1 MFRHKKYNL
10 LRLNIAFVCICLF
23 GLITNGMS
31 QNKGINLHHRGNKKI
46 VYSGDQKLMAIADQK
61 EIQVL
66 LSGGNIIN
74 NSFKVPLNE
83 INDICFNAEGDKI
96 FVVGKKTFGK
106 NAIFLFEAKSGGL
119 MKSITVD
126 EGNLLAV
133 SASRDGKQLAVCS
146 SSRMAM
152 VFSLETEKILYQFK
166 NHHGVFTDMIFNKKG
181 TQLYCSSSS
190 GHFFE
195 VSTIDG
201 SFTKVMNVEES
212 FMRCIE
218 SSNDGKYIA
227 CGFDNGV
234 CKLIQP
240 ENNYAKFHLSGNQK
254 RMYSLSFSE
263 DDRFLTS
270 SSYSPIINIWS
281 IEQMALK
288 REIQIKKA
296 KGTITCVRFD
306 PGGKLIY
313 GTNFLTKKLV
323 QIDVSDLGIVP
334 KSFLKNDLDKNPPQ
348 ITLSAPVLN
357 NNEAVIYTES
367 VVIKGAALDETGVY
381 VLKINGNATK
391 FNEQGEF
398 LIQLKI
404 GMGENNFL
412 IEATDVNDLT
422 TIKKFKIIRKSKDDE
437 VLDIDYTSKNYLLA
451 IGIDN
456 YSDWPPLKNAVNDAM
471 SFQEVLRKKYNYQE
485 ENITI
490 ITNEKATKQNI
501 IEAFKA
507 IIEKVGPND
516 KLIIYFSGHG
526 YYDNLLNEGY
536 WITQDAKKGTEA
548 DYLPNSFL
556 IKMFKQINAKHI
568 FLIADACFSGSL
580 FIDTQRG
587 NLENA
592 AQSKSR
598 WGLTSGRLEFV
609 DDGKQGEH
617 SPFAKYILEYLNTN
631 LKSKSSVT
639 DLIGYVKEKVTA
651 ETKQVPTGNALNN
664 AGDEGG
670 EFIFELFGN

>member
-1 MFRHKKYNL
+1 M
-10 LRLNIAFVCICLF
+10 LNCMVWASLCVALQLPVFAQK
-23 GLITNGMS
+23 T
-31 QNKGINLHHRGNKKI
+31 GINLHNRGNKCI
-46 VYSGDQKLMAIADQK
+46 VYNSDQKLMAIADQH

-74 NSFKVPLNE
+74 NSFKPALSE
-83 INDICFNAEGDKI
+83 INDICFNAEGDKL
-96 FVVGKKTFGK
+96 FAVGKKRVGK
-106 NAIFLFEAKSGGL
+106 NSIQLYEAKSGTL
-119 MKSITVD
+119 VKSIPV
-126 EGNLLAV
+126 EESNVLAV
-133 SASRDGKQLAVCS
+133 TISRDGKQLAICTS
-146 SSRMAM
+146 SKMAM
-152 VFSLETEKILYQFK
+152 VFSLETDKLLYQFK
-166 NHHGVFTDMIFNKKG
+166 NHHGVFTDMVFNKKG

-195 VSTIDG
+195 VSALDG
-201 SFTKVMNVEES
+201 SFTKVMSVEES

-218 SSNDGKYIA
+218 VSNDGKYVA

-234 CKLIQP
+234 CKLIQT

-263 DDRFLTS
+263 DDRFITS
-270 SSYSPIINIWS
+270 SSYSAIVNIWS
-281 IEQMALK
+281 LEQMALK
-288 REIQIKKA
+288 REIKIKKA

-313 GTNFLTKKLV
+313 GTDFLSSKLL
-323 QIDVSDLGIVP
+323 QFDVSDLGIVP
-334 KSFLKNDLDKNPPQ
+334 KSFLRNDLDKNPPQ
-348 ITLSAPVLN
+348 ITLSAPILS
-357 NNEAVIYTES
+357 NNEAVIFTES
-367 VVIKGAALDETGVY
+367 LVLKGAALDETGVY

-391 FNEQGEF
+391 INEQGEF
-398 LIQLKI
+398 LISLKL

-422 TIKKFKIIRKSKDDE
+422 TIKKFKVIRKSKEDE

-451 IGIDN
+451 IGIDT
-456 YSDWPPLKNAVNDAM
+456 YSDWPQLKNAVNDAM

-501 IEAFKA
+501 IDAFKA

-526 YYDNLLNEGY
+526 FYDNVLNEGY

-617 SPFAKYILEYLNTN
+617 SPFAKYILEYLSTN

-639 DLIGYVKEKVTA
+639 DLITYVKEKVTS